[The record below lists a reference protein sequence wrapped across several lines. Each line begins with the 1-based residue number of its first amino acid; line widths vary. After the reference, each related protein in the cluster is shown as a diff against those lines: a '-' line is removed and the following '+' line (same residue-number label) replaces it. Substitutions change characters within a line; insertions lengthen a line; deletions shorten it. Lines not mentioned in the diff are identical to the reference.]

1 MQPKNKKL
9 AVSNTSITGFPKFES
24 SNLSEL
30 ESVKNQVIEDY
41 YNPDNTPWEKRT
53 YSRIIKKIELAQDQY
68 AEEHYWLNGKLPD
81 DSKSVISFV
90 EPEPQIHNEI
100 DIGIESYSELETKIG
115 MKEVVFQNIQ
125 TNKSIER
132 SLIKLKWVKNLKID
146 ILRILSIEPIV
157 KLHHFDLR
165 NPPSKNS
172 IKNAVSGLRRDF
184 RSLFPNMPDDSFEYS
199 RKGKGYISP
208 IKITFLESDE
218 YQLEMSKAL
227 EEGYTYNPEYEQ
239 DERIHMI
246 GETDK
251 YELDD

>member
-1 MQPKNKKL
+1 MNRKKL
-9 AVSNTSITGFPKFES
+9 PANTSITAFPEYE
-24 SNLSEL
+24 LSEL
-30 ESVKNQVIEDY
+30 QSMKNQVIEDMYSTDDKNQKETFSRMIHRLENKQIEIAEDY
-41 YNPDNTPWEKRT
+41 YWTNGSLPNEQIVYFTP
-53 YSRIIKKIELAQDQY
+53 
-68 AEEHYWLNGKLPD
+68 
-81 DSKSVISFV
+81 
-90 EPEPQIHNEI
+90 EPEIHNEI

-115 MKEVVFQNIQ
+115 MKGAVLQNIQ
-125 TNKSIER
+125 TKKSIEM

>member
-1 MQPKNKKL
+1 MPKKRRL
-9 AVSNTSITGFPKFES
+9 AVSNTSITGFPEYE
-24 SNLSEL
+24 LSEL
-30 ESVKNQVIEDY
+30 QSMKNQVIEDMYSTDDKNQKETFSRMIHRLENKQIEIAEDY
-41 YNPDNTPWEKRT
+41 YWT
-53 YSRIIKKIELAQDQY
+53 
-68 AEEHYWLNGKLPD
+68 NGSLPD
-81 DSKSVISFV
+81 EPIIYFAP
-90 EPEPQIHNEI
+90 EPEIHNEI
-100 DIGIESYSELETKIG
+100 DIGIESWLELEIKIG

-125 TNKSIER
+125 TKKSIER
-132 SLIKLKWVKNLKID
+132 SLIKLKWVKNLRID

-157 KLHHFDLR
+157 KMHHFDLK

-227 EEGYTYNPEYEQ
+227 TEGYTYRPEYEE

-251 YELDD
+251 YDLDD